1 MGTEED
7 TYNTIFHAL
16 KHPIRR
22 RILRQLESN
31 PATFTALLDELGID
45 NGLLNYHLNNLNEL
59 ITKSPDEKY
68 RLSEFG
74 TATLSLTRRVEEP
87 VKKQNEALFGGISN
101 EIKAVMVL
109 LIILTGVLGFM
120 YIDLGNRYNVLE
132 TEYESVKHDQEME
145 RRRLESGIVYET
157 LKISLVDEQIP
168 DHNLLTHKSSNI
180 VLSTWLIEDVDVP
193 RRIGSYRINLMS
205 PDEIEKKAEAEG
217 DFQYLEFTWFDVNP
231 RDIMVEINTVG
242 VFDAGGGMAIQ
253 FRLTGTI
260 YQWWIA

>member
-1 MGTEED
+1 MGSEED

-59 ITKSPDEKY
+59 ITKGPNEKY

-87 VKKQNEALFGGISN
+87 VKKQNEVPFEGISN
-101 EIKAVMVL
+101 QIKAITVL
-109 LIILTGVLGFM
+109 LIILAGVLGFM
-120 YIDLGNRYNVLE
+120 YIDIYNRYNVLE
-132 TEYESVKHDQEME
+132 TKYEAVKHDQEME
-145 RRRLESGIVYET
+145 RRKMESGIVYET
-157 LKISLVDEQIP
+157 LKMSLVEEQIP
-168 DHNLLTHKSSNI
+168 DHNLLTHNSSDI

-193 RRIGSYRINLMS
+193 HRIGSYRINLMS
-205 PDEIEKKAEAEG
+205 PDEIEEKAEAEG
-217 DFQYLEFTWFDVNP
+217 DFQYLQFTRFDVNP
-231 RDIMVEINTVG
+231 NDITVEINTVG
-242 VFDAGGGMAIQ
+242 VFDAGGGMTIQ

-260 YQWWIA
+260 YHWWIA

>member
-1 MGTEED
+1 MGSEED

-31 PATFTALLDELGID
+31 PTTFTGLLDELGID

-59 ITKSPDEKY
+59 ITKGEDEKY

-74 TATLSLTRRVEEP
+74 EATLSLTRRVEEP
-87 VKKQNEALFGGISN
+87 VKKQNEASFGKVPN
-101 EIKAVMVL
+101 QIKTIMVL
-109 LIILTGVLGFM
+109 LIIIIGVLGFL
-120 YIDLGNRYNVLE
+120 YLDLDNRYNTLE
-132 TEYESVKHDQEME
+132 TQYEAVKLDHEME
-145 RRRLESGIVYET
+145 KRRLESDIVYET

-168 DHNLLTHKSSNI
+168 DHNMLTRDNRDI

-193 RRIGSYRINLMS
+193 SRIGGYRITLMS
-205 PDEIEKKAEAEG
+205 PDEIEAKAEAEG
-217 DFQYLEFTWFDVNP
+217 DFQYLQFTRFDINP
-231 RDIMVEINTVG
+231 NNILVGINTVG
-242 VFDAGGGMAIQ
+242 VFDAGGGMRIQ

-260 YQWWIA
+260 YQMWIA